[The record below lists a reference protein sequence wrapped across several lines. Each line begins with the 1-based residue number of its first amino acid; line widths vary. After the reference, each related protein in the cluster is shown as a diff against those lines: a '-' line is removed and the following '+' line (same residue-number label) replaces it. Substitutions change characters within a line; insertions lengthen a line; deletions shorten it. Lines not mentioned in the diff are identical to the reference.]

1 MRAYEKLSTTT
12 HTPPWEKCGYVR
24 LFVVLVVVKGVR
36 TVVVRFEKRNTGV
49 GIFAACGSKL
59 MALCCCLVPVFFLF
73 DVVNV

>member
-1 MRAYEKLSTTT
+1 
-12 HTPPWEKCGYVR
+12 VR
-24 LFVVLVVVKGVR
+24 LFVVLVVVEGVR

-59 MALCCCLVPVFFLF
+59 TVLCCCLVPVFSLF

>member
-1 MRAYEKLSTTT
+1 M
-12 HTPPWEKCGYVR
+12 
-24 LFVVLVVVKGVR
+24 LVVVEGVR

-59 MALCCCLVPVFFLF
+59 TVLSCCLVPVFSLF